1 MNETATQLKQD
12 LKTMTHETQALRA
25 ELQRVEEE
33 KERLKRRLEEHIR
46 NIAQYKEALAVKVS
60 GY

>member
-46 NIAQYKEALAVKVS
+46 NIAQYEEALAVKVS
-60 GY
+60 EY

>member
-1 MNETATQLKQD
+1 
-12 LKTMTHETQALRA
+12 MTHETQALRA

-46 NIAQYKEALAVKVS
+46 NVAQYEEALAVKVS
-60 GY
+60 EY